1 MNLNQNIEINQSQKL
16 IITTSLKQSLDIL
29 SMDKQDLE
37 DEIIKQSEENP
48 VIEIEKN
55 NDIDWE
61 SYINDLYKSSYKV
74 NENYTNNEYL
84 NYENII
90 SSEKNIYKELLF
102 QISLYKLSNQERKV
116 CEFIIYNLD
125 ENGYLN
131 IKEKE
136 IVEYLKI
143 KEELFNKCLEKIQQL
158 EPIGVGARNLSECLI
173 IQIRNRNI
181 KDIKLEKIIREDLDK
196 IALFKYKYISK
207 KYSIST
213 EKCLEYI
220 QIIKILNPKPGKVYN
235 IEKSVYI
242 QPDVV
247 VEKIHNEFV
256 LSLNDTDI
264 PRVKINNFYKE
275 ILLQL
280 NSDEYAKKFIKENL
294 NSAKELIKNIENR
307 KSTILKI
314 AKEIV
319 KSQNDFFEKG
329 TKYIKA
335 MNMKDIAKNLNLHES
350 TISRGVNGKYIMT
363 PFGIFEFKYFFNT
376 AISTDN
382 KEGISNRSV
391 KYILKEIIKK
401 EDKYNPLSDE
411 KIVEKLKENGMNIS
425 RRTVSKYRNELNIQS
440 SNKRKKHF

>member
-1 MNLNQNIEINQSQKL
+1 MNLNQNIEINQAQKL

-48 VIEIEKN
+48 VIDIEKN

-143 KEELFNKCLEKIQQL
+143 KEELFNKCLEKVQQL

-220 QIIKILNPKPGKVYN
+220 QIIKMLNPKPGKVYN

-256 LSLNDTDI
+256 LSFKDTDI
-264 PRVKINNFYKE
+264 PRIKINNFYKE
-275 ILLQL
+275 ILLQS

-440 SNKRKKHF
+440 SNKRKKQF

>member
-1 MNLNQNIEINQSQKL
+1 MNLNQNIEINQAQKL

-158 EPIGVGARNLSECLI
+158 EPIGVGSRNLSECLI

-275 ILLQL
+275 ILLQS

>member
-1 MNLNQNIEINQSQKL
+1 MSLNQNIEINQSQKL

-48 VIEIEKN
+48 VIDIEKN

-102 QISLYKLSNQERKV
+102 QISLYKLSNQEREV

-220 QIIKILNPKPGKVYN
+220 QIIKMLNPKPGKVYN

-256 LSLNDTDI
+256 LSFKDTDI
-264 PRVKINNFYKE
+264 PRIKINNFYKE
-275 ILLQL
+275 ILLQS

-440 SNKRKKHF
+440 SNKRKKQF

>member
-55 NDIDWE
+55 NDINWE

-102 QISLYKLSNQERKV
+102 QISLYKLSNQEREV

-220 QIIKILNPKPGKVYN
+220 QIIKMLNPKPGKVYN

-256 LSLNDTDI
+256 LSFKDTDI
-264 PRVKINNFYKE
+264 PRIKINNFYKE
-275 ILLQL
+275 ILLQS

-440 SNKRKKHF
+440 SNKRKKQF

>member
-1 MNLNQNIEINQSQKL
+1 MNLNQNIEINQAQKL

-48 VIEIEKN
+48 IIEIEKN

-116 CEFIIYNLD
+116 CEFIICNLD

-158 EPIGVGARNLSECLI
+158 EPIGVGSRNLSECLI

-275 ILLQL
+275 ILLQS

>member
-1 MNLNQNIEINQSQKL
+1 MNLNQNIEINQAQKL

-102 QISLYKLSNQERKV
+102 QISLYKLSNQEREV

-220 QIIKILNPKPGKVYN
+220 QIIKMLNPKPGKVYN

-256 LSLNDTDI
+256 LSFKDTDI
-264 PRVKINNFYKE
+264 PRIKINNFYKE
-275 ILLQL
+275 ILLQS

>member
-48 VIEIEKN
+48 VIDIEKN

-61 SYINDLYKSSYKV
+61 SYINDLYNSSYNFNK
-74 NENYTNNEYL
+74 NYVNNEHL

-102 QISLYKLSNQERKV
+102 QISLYKLSNQEREV

-158 EPIGVGARNLSECLI
+158 EPIGVGSRNLSECLI

-196 IALFKYKYISK
+196 IALFKYKYIYK

-220 QIIKILNPKPGKVYN
+220 QIIKMLNPKPGKVYN

-256 LSLNDTDI
+256 LSFKDTDI
-264 PRVKINNFYKE
+264 PRIKINNFYKE
-275 ILLQL
+275 ILLQS

-440 SNKRKKHF
+440 SNKRKKQF

>member
-1 MNLNQNIEINQSQKL
+1 MNLNQNIEINQAQKL

-48 VIEIEKN
+48 VIDIEKN

-90 SSEKNIYKELLF
+90 SSGKNIYKELLF

-136 IVEYLKI
+136 IIEYLNI

-158 EPIGVGARNLSECLI
+158 EPIGVGSRNLSECLI

-220 QIIKILNPKPGKVYN
+220 QIIKTLNPKPGKVYN
-235 IEKSVYI
+235 TENSIYI

-256 LSLNDTDI
+256 LSFKDTDI
-264 PRVKINNFYKE
+264 PRIKINNFYKE
-275 ILLQL
+275 ILLQS

>member
-48 VIEIEKN
+48 IIEIEKN

-411 KIVEKLKENGMNIS
+411 KIVEKLKENGMSIS

>member
-90 SSEKNIYKELLF
+90 SSGKNIYKELLF

-136 IVEYLKI
+136 IIEYLNI

-275 ILLQL
+275 ILLQS

>member
-1 MNLNQNIEINQSQKL
+1 MNLNQNIEINQAQKL

-102 QISLYKLSNQERKV
+102 QISLYKLSNQEREV

-158 EPIGVGARNLSECLI
+158 EPIGVGSRNLSECLI

-220 QIIKILNPKPGKVYN
+220 QIIKMLNPKPGKVYN

-256 LSLNDTDI
+256 LSFKDTDI
-264 PRVKINNFYKE
+264 PRIKINNFYKE
-275 ILLQL
+275 ILLQS

-329 TKYIKA
+329 TKYIKS